1 MELYNKYED
10 VPVDET
16 ERIELLMSRIKDKA
30 VKDKINER
38 ASLIRAIGKN
48 SLHFVFYIIPKAT
61 PRPRFDPKR
70 KIVYVKGAAVNKK
83 FFKEV
88 MKNYD
93 IKQIVTPIKFTCD
106 CYLPTPSSMTKSEQ
120 ILAEMGLIR
129 PISKPDWDNLGK
141 SYSDMIQGVLI
152 QDDSLII
159 EGVSRKFYSAKPRVE
174 ITIEYLKDFDSKFN
188 ENKIIKRLRGD

>member
-1 MELYNKYED
+1 
-10 VPVDET
+10 
-16 ERIELLMSRIKDKA
+16 
-30 VKDKINER
+30 
-38 ASLIRAIGKN
+38 
-48 SLHFVFYIIPKAT
+48 
-61 PRPRFDPKR
+61 
-70 KIVYVKGAAVNKK
+70 
-83 FFKEV
+83 
-88 MKNYD
+88 
-93 IKQIVTPIKFTCD
+93 
-106 CYLPTPSSMTKSEQ
+106 MTKSEQ

-188 ENKIIKRLRGD
+188 ENKIIKRLRSD